1 MEDKDLEKIEAA
13 EEVVVQPESGKVQQ
27 EQPEKEKKV
36 PTPEEVQRR
45 RKFIVIPIFVL
56 VFLGVMY

>member
-13 EEVVVQPESGKVQQ
+13 EEAVVQPESGKVQQ

-36 PTPEEVQRR
+36 LTPEEVQRR